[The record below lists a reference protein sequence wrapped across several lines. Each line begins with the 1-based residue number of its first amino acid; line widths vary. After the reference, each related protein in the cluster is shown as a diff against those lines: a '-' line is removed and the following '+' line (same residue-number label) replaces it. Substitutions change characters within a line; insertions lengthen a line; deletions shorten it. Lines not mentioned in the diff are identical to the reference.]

1 MNGHD
6 FLRIS
11 NDAFAPFLSELGF
24 QPDTPSISGRHYRA
38 TFSSPTH
45 TVSVSFEPG
54 DDVFQVLVFSRI
66 EGRPSRIDE
75 PRVTPRLSDLNARY
89 MSMVND
95 AERAKR
101 TRALEHVAANDDDE
115 RTLLKFATE
124 LSLVLPHYLST
135 PRPIASRLSSGGSD
149 EHG

>member
-24 QPDTPSISGRHYRA
+24 QADTPSVSGRHYRA

-54 DDVFQVLVFSRI
+54 DDVFQVLVFSRVQ
-66 EGRPSRIDE
+66 GRPSTIDD
-75 PRVTPRLSDLNARY
+75 RRMTPRLSDLNTRY
-89 MSMVND
+89 MSMVSD
-95 AERAKR
+95 AERAKC
-101 TRALEHVAANDDDE
+101 THALEHVTANDDDE
-115 RTLLKFATE
+115 RTLLKLAAE
-124 LSLVLPHYLST
+124 LSLVLPHYLSKQRT
-135 PRPIASRLSSGGSD
+135 
-149 EHG
+149 